1 MAFKMRGFE
10 AFSRPDSAKDMQYQ
24 RDKREIEM
32 RYASQDV
39 DVEAEKEYL
48 QKKIDRKKKG
58 IKRKEDK
65 GVTRGI
71 ARKQRKIKNLEKMLE
86 NPEASAKRRQM
97 AKEDQELDRLDDR
110 KRMSDLVN
118 RDRPRPS
125 PMGKHKNK
133 Y

>member
-1 MAFKMRGFE
+1 MAFKMRGFQ

-32 RYASQDV
+32 KYASQDV

-71 ARKQRKIKNLEKMLE
+71 ARKQ
-86 NPEASAKRRQM
+86 M
-97 AKEDQELDRLDDR
+97 ATKDQELDRLDDR
-110 KRMSDLVN
+110 KRMDDLVN